1 MKSTTLLTAIAAVT
15 AGSTILQAHGPAH
28 MHRESATLV
37 DQALD
42 TNFGG
47 TTGHEGHDHGPV
59 SGKNFGEV
67 VSLERDWGAS
77 FSSGWESRHVHYGV
91 NETGNSGAYVNELG
105 LWAGN
110 FVFNAWSGFGTGNE
124 FQEWDFSV
132 AYNLDLGPVFLLPGY
147 NLRYTPGIVEA
158 GHGDEHAS
166 EHEEEHGEEHEE
178 EHAGHAE
185 SKEHGHSHKEIG
197 NELFLVVGTNAIPY
211 VVPSAAL
218 IWDLNNTPGAF
229 LEFRLDGEVPVV
241 EDVFVLE
248 PYALLGINLGYNT
261 RSYYGWNNFQFGLE
275 AEWSINEVVSIFGGV
290 HYSVAME
297 ALREIGQENVVWA
310 GTGVRLSF

>member
-1 MKSTTLLTAIAAVT
+1 MKTSALLTAIAALT
-15 AGSTILQAHGPAH
+15 AGSAILQAHGPAH

-47 TTGHEGHDHGPV
+47 MVGHEGRDHGPV
-59 SGKNFGEV
+59 SGKNFAEV
-67 VSLERDWGAS
+67 VSLERDWGVTL
-77 FSSGWESRHVHYGV
+77 SSGWESRHVHYGV
-91 NETGNSGAYVNELG
+91 NETGNSGASVNEVG
-105 LWAGN
+105 FWAGD
-110 FVFNAWSGFGTGNE
+110 FVFNAWSGFGMGNE
-124 FQEWDFSV
+124 FQEWDFSI
-132 AYNLDLGPVFLLPGY
+132 AYNLDLGAVFMLPGY
-147 NLRYTPGIVEA
+147 NFRYTPGIVEA

-166 EHEEEHGEEHEE
+166 EHEED
-178 EHAGHAE
+178 HAEHAE

-197 NELFLVVGTNAIPY
+197 NELFLVVGTNAIPF

-218 IWDLNNTPGAF
+218 IWDLSNTPGAF
-229 LEFRLDGEVPVV
+229 VEFRLDGEVPVV

-261 RSYYGWNNFQFGLE
+261 RSYYGWNHFQFGLE

-297 ALREIGQENVVWA
+297 ALREIGQGNVVCA